1 MDKVRET
8 EAAGQVDEANR
19 TLAQLNTQAD
29 ALRAEL
35 LSLRESLAAVEQ
47 EFRGSGGAL
56 LREANEQLVL
66 AAVRSEELA
75 ERARRSLAPL
85 RPPPGGAAGRS
96 DAVLTALRDTNEQLL
111 LSALR
116 AQELELVSQE
126 AHRRQIAFLA
136 TVAHELRNPLL
147 PLRLAA
153 QLLTR
158 AQSDPSLLTSLQAT
172 ITGQVSHMARLI
184 GDLLDG
190 ARISTGK
197 FRLERSDVDLT
208 PILQLAVETGA
219 PILTGGRCL
228 FEAHY
233 PAQPLPVHGDPVRLV
248 QIFANLLENAC
259 KYTPEGGH
267 VRLDA
272 MAVDDWAVV
281 TVKDDG
287 IGIDALALPHIF
299 TLFTQVADAVAV
311 NGAGLGI
318 GLAVVQE
325 LVEAHGGSVRAV
337 SAGKG
342 QGSEFIV
349 SLPLLKAR

>member
-1 MDKVRET
+1 MSEPQQGPPDAR
-8 EAAGQVDEANR
+8 VDDATR
-19 TLAQLNTQAD
+19 TLASLASETD
-29 ALRAEL
+29 AVRAEL
-35 LSLRESLAAVEQ
+35 KTLREMLAGVEQ
-47 EFRGSGGAL
+47 DFRSSPGTL

-66 AAVRSEELA
+66 AAMRSEELA
-75 ERARRSLAPL
+75 ERARSLV
-85 RPPPGGAAGRS
+85 PPPLQPGAAAALRML
-96 DAVLTALRDTNEQLL
+96 ATLRDTNEQLL

-116 AQELELVSQE
+116 SQELEHLAEE

-158 AQSDPSLLTSLQAT
+158 AQTNPSLLTSLQTT

-197 FRLERSDVDLT
+197 FRLERARVDLT
-208 PILQLAVETGA
+208 PILRLAVETAA
-219 PILTGGRCL
+219 PLLSNGKCQ
-228 FEAHY
+228 FDASY

-248 QIFANLLENAC
+248 QIFTKLLENAC
-259 KYTPEGGH
+259 KYTPKGGH
-267 VRLDA
+267 IRLEAAAADE
-272 MAVDDWAVV
+272 WAVV

-287 IGIDALALPHIF
+287 IGIDPLALPHIF
-299 TLFTQVADAVAV
+299 KLFTQDAHAVAV
-311 NGAGLGI
+311 DGAGLGI
-318 GLAVVQE
+318 GLAVVHE
-325 LVEAHGGSVRAV
+325 LVEAHGGSVRV
-337 SAGKG
+337 ISAGKG

-349 SLPLLKAR
+349 SLPLVKAAA